1 MCPIVPVA
9 KNIYGIDML
18 TCFGDD
24 IYTYIYIYIYR
35 IYYYLRMTL
44 THYIEET
51 PINIYEGAMALFTH
65 NYRKGRR
72 FEISKMRSRN
82 NGLAIVQCMN
92 DTLS

>member
-1 MCPIVPVA
+1 
-9 KNIYGIDML
+9 
-18 TCFGDD
+18 
-24 IYTYIYIYIYR
+24 
-35 IYYYLRMTL
+35 MTL

-82 NGLAIVQCMN
+82 NGLAMVQCMN

>member
-24 IYTYIYIYIYR
+24 IYR

-82 NGLAIVQCMN
+82 NGLAMVQCMN
-92 DTLS
+92 DTLSSI